1 MDLNIE
7 ESEYTL
13 KIIVLVLVATVNS
26 FKKFKDELLQNMET
40 EQDKSLFT

>member
-26 FKKFKDELLQNMET
+26 FKKFKDELI
-40 EQDKSLFT
+40 